1 MNSKRHTHMQ
11 HDCHIQHSHLL
22 LHNAKKVIDQ
32 QQTCKKTH
40 RQLNPAKKTT
50 KLNPAKVHDTVESS
64 EYQKQQTCIQRY
76 FQTACKAMFDSC
88 ISTKTIDQTLVMTDQ
103 THTHEHTH
111 THTENTNTHTHTHT
125 HTQTQ
130 TQTQTHTH
138 THTHFWAVFDDNLK
152 IASVELWAMFD
163 DSL

>member
-22 LHNAKKVIDQ
+22 LHNAKKVTDQ
-32 QQTCKKTH
+32 QQTCKKTR

-76 FQTACKAMFDSC
+76 FQTAKQCLIHASPQNHWSNSC
-88 ISTKTIDQTLVMTDQ
+88 DDRQ
-103 THTHEHTH
+103 TH

-125 HTQTQ
+125 RTHTDTD
-130 TQTQTHTH
+130 TDTHTH
-138 THTHFWAVFDDNLK
+138 TFGQSLDDNLK

-163 DSL
+163 DNL